1 MTITDPIADALTRI
15 RNANTVHHSNVEMPA
30 SNLKVELMKLLKEE
44 GFISNY
50 EVKENG
56 NFKVIDV
63 ELKYNGTKPVIT
75 GLKRVSTPGLRTY
88 SKAKNLPR
96 VFDGLGIAVVSTSK
110 GLLTD
115 KAARKENIGGEVLC
129 YVW

>member
-1 MTITDPIADALTRI
+1 MTVTDPIADALTRI

-44 GFISNY
+44 GFIANY
-50 EVKENG
+50 EVKEND

-75 GLKRVSTPGLRTY
+75 GLKGCQHLVLELIQRLRTCQECLTVLELLLFLQ
-88 SKAKNLPR
+88 AK
-96 VFDGLGIAVVSTSK
+96 V
-110 GLLTD
+110 
-115 KAARKENIGGEVLC
+115 
-129 YVW
+129 Y